1 MNYTVHMMINAVGK
15 KDKQIFKMKIF
26 KHIGVGICRL
36 FLIQVESLL
45 VPGMMTDYIFIAS

>member
-45 VPGMMTDYIFIAS
+45 VPGMMSDYIFIAS